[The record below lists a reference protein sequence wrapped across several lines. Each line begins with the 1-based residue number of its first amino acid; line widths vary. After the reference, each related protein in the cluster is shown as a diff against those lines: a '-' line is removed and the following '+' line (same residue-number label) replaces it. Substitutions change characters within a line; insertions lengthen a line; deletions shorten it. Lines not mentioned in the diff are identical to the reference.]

1 MKKILSII
9 AVLLFL
15 FVSQTFAA
23 GTCAES
29 IYYKNRWNGIIVKKL
44 ACTADASDAS
54 FPNTSIIING
64 YILKVETDPGA
75 TAPTDL
81 YDIVLNSLSAGV
93 DIMGGEINNRDLSTS
108 EQAMPKIGNGYGV
121 NYINKI
127 TMQITG
133 NTVNS
138 ALVDVYIWIITSV
151 PTREY

>member
-81 YDIVLNSLSAGV
+81 YDIVLNSAAGIDV
-93 DIMGGEINNRDLSTS
+93 MGAEIINRSTS
-108 EQAMPKIGNGYGV
+108 ASESARPKLDVTYGPD
-121 NYINKI
+121 YINTV
-127 TMQITG
+127 TMATT
-133 NTVNS
+133 NNLVNS
-138 ALVDVYIWIITSV
+138 ALFDMYIWILTGI
-151 PTREY
+151 PLREY